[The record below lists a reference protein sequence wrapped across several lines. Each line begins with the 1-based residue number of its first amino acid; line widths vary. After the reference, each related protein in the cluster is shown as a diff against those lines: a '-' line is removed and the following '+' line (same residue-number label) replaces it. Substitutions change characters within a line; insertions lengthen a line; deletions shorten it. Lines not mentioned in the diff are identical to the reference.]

1 MFHPENPDFQK
12 QILLNYLP
20 AEMTDICEGINFLPS
35 RAWGEKEEVGLSA
48 IQRAERDVE
57 IWEEVKRS
65 HAGGGLEKMVPA
77 IEACIE
83 RAREKIV
90 GLRGSERE
98 EREELGR
105 IGHVGLV

>member
-1 MFHPENPDFQK
+1 
-12 QILLNYLP
+12 
-20 AEMTDICEGINFLPS
+20 
-35 RAWGEKEEVGLSA
+35 
-48 IQRAERDVE
+48 
-57 IWEEVKRS
+57 
-65 HAGGGLEKMVPA
+65 MVPA

-105 IGHVGLV
+105 VRHVGFV